1 MGFDPRQWPS
11 AGPQPRRVTT
21 NIDALLAEN
30 DALRREVQQLRRRLE
45 QVERRPRTASWA
57 SATEGAPPPELR
69 ITVQQV
75 QRWGEALAAQ
85 SVWRELRLGRDG
97 SGLQGVIQDLNQ
109 RSFHP
114 GLSLEQ
120 RLDRLAPGLGRD
132 LLMALGTGQP
142 SRKRLA
148 ILAAFALYG
157 PSAIEWL
164 EDDPRRVVAE
174 LRQRQQ
180 WLEGGAAQHRH
191 GRRTSSEQRRTDRQD
206 RDQQRADRQRADS
219 QRGRHQRPAPSAEPE
234 VDPRRLAALRV
245 LGLEWG
251 ASRQAIKTA
260 HRRLVKQHH
269 PDMGGQAEDFHRIND
284 AYQLLLA

>member
-1 MGFDPRQWPS
+1 MGFDPRQWP
-11 AGPQPRRVTT
+11 AGDQQPRRVTT

-30 DALRREVQQLRRRLE
+30 EALRREVQQLRRRLDLL
-45 QVERRPRTASWA
+45 ERPPRTARWGA
-57 SATEGAPPPELR
+57 APEGSPGSSGSSAPPPRVTAE
-69 ITVQQV
+69 QV

-85 SVWRELRLGRDG
+85 SGWRELRLGGDG
-97 SGLQGVIQDLNQ
+97 SGLQGVIDDLNQ

-132 LLMALGTGQP
+132 LLQALGAGAP

-157 PSAIEWL
+157 LSAIEWL
-164 EDDPRRVVAE
+164 DDDPRRVVME

-180 WLEGGAAQHRH
+180 QLERGGSQRRR
-191 GRRTSSEQRRTDRQD
+191 GRRTSSDRRSSDRSESERSRTD
-206 RDQQRADRQRADS
+206 
-219 QRGRHQRPAPSAEPE
+219 GRESGRSRPASSDA
-234 VDPRRLAALRV
+234 DPRRLAALRV

-269 PDMGGQAEDFHRIND
+269 PDMGGRAEDFHRIND
-284 AYQLLLA
+284 AYQLLVA